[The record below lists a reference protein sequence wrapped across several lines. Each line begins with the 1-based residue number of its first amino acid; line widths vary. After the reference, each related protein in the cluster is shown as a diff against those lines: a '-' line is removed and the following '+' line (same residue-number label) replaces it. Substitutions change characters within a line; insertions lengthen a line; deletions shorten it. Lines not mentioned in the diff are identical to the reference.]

1 MFVINQSLLDGRQV
15 VNPVTNETTLQE
27 FKYILSAGRTGTV
40 FISKLFEVYAPQIIA
55 EHEPSS
61 SRYLMMMGN
70 VRNDFGLFK
79 SLTRRWSRTHQ
90 NAHFS
95 KGKMYIEINPFLCP
109 ITDTLPREG
118 GSLKILHLV
127 RHPADW
133 SRSITS
139 FKAST
144 KLRAV
149 IDYIPFAKP
158 YPAPRPTGWGQL
170 GSYEKGLWRW
180 RWCNSNILALKDTAE
195 KYVLVRYEDLF
206 SDDKAVQMEAIH
218 KVFDVFDLSPSAAI
232 SESVLRERVNPSPKT
247 VFSENAKAE
256 KEICGALAE
265 EFGYAL

>member
-1 MFVINQSLLDGRQV
+1 MVGECNRM
-15 VNPVTNETTLQE
+15 TNENASQE
-27 FKYILSAGRTGTV
+27 IQYILSAGRTGTV
-40 FISKLFEVYAPQIIA
+40 FISKLFETYAPYITA
-55 EHEPSS
+55 EHEPAY

-70 VRNDFGLFK
+70 VRNDTGLFK

-95 KGKMYIEINPFLCP
+95 KDKKYIEINPFLCP

-118 GSLKILHLV
+118 CRLKVLHLV

-144 KLRAV
+144 KLRAI

-158 YPAPRPTGWGQL
+158 YPAPRPAGWGKL

-180 RWCNSNILALKDTAE
+180 RWCNNNISALKDTAD

-206 SDDKAVQMEAIH
+206 SDDKIVQMEAIH
-218 KVFDVFDLSPSAAI
+218 KIFDVFDLPPPKEIPDA
-232 SESVLRERVNPSPKT
+232 VLRKRVNPSPKA
-247 VFSENAKAE
+247 VFSENKKAE
-256 KEICGALAE
+256 KEICGALAK
-265 EFGYAL
+265 EFNYAL